1 MTINLPKL
9 IGHRGV
15 KDLVPEN
22 TLQSINQAIQLN
34 IKWIEVDVK
43 ISKDHIPFL
52 LHDNNLN
59 RTTSG
64 KGSPINYRYS
74 ELYKLDAGSWF
85 NKKYKNLYLPTL
97 KEVLILCSKKMPSD

>member
-15 KDLVPEN
+15 KDLAPEN

-52 LHDNNLN
+52 LHDNNLG

-64 KGSPINYRYS
+64 NGSPVFRSLNP
-74 ELYKLDAGSWF
+74 LA
-85 NKKYKNLYLPTL
+85 N
-97 KEVLILCSKKMPSD
+97 